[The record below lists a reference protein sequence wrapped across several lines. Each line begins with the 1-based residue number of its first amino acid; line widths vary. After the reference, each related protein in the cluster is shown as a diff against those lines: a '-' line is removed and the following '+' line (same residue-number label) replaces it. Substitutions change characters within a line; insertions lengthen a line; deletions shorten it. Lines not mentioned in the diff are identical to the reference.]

1 MANLVTQS
9 LKILG
14 KAVKETGKEYTSNLT
29 SFIND
34 AKDVKN
40 TIMNAGT
47 DAADTY
53 AKLKRTNITKA
64 IHDWFYQEEA
74 ESDSLLSNGN
84 DEFDAGMDTDSPKL
98 DGEKSVGGAL
108 TADSMINISNKQTNA
123 IIKVGRRQTEQSVAN
138 TAEIVSSLNSRSAEM
153 LTSLN
158 NINKTLLGISSRL
171 DKVIELQSVPL
182 TNQTEVDKGGLY
194 QDGKLS
200 LMRIFEQS
208 KNTMMTSG
216 PMSYLLAGLDAL
228 RSGSLGPSAL
238 ASIGMG
244 FAAKKI
250 QVNGKSF
257 DDWGKA
263 FNEIIGTA
271 TQTAMNEMINSKPFK
286 RLFPGLTSFSA
297 DFDYGTAIGNSYD
310 IKRAQFD
317 GMTRMS
323 IVNVIPEMLA
333 KINESISGQEYHL
346 DSRGKWIAG
355 PRKNDFNEVTR
366 ASFAS
371 GGLNSKM
378 TSRISDAGV
387 QSIGKK
393 IPTEDIKSASEV
405 LTMSLVM
412 ALHKA
417 GDRAFAVSRIRTELG
432 AQVDRSAAVLA
443 LTGKGDED
451 YWAKVCQVVVMQLSA
466 GALDSAGFVSNV
478 NQSLQKMIEDA
489 KNFAQSGKSN
499 ASQASRLTFEMA
511 ANQYLADRNAPTN
524 TPNVQA
530 VTNNNGTLASAN
542 GNIVDVSKTVGK
554 FSTAQYV
561 GGIFYLLNRGINVR
575 VDKKGDSYE
584 QVSLAQVRAD
594 VKPYVSDNTF
604 GKMISQGLAGGGK
617 NLDKTAE
624 NAVKNALGVGG
635 DGKGFLSKF
644 FDNPSM
650 AFMTIS
656 NFFRGGNDGGA
667 GGFVENMKNKARGF
681 LGEDR
686 YNAIADKLGNIKDNI
701 QDKINHDDRFLAAQE
716 AAKDKFDQFREG
728 AANKIDEIGHSR
740 IVNNTFYRADSARLM
755 SAQNMLDHRESEDEE
770 DKLRVSIIKGYFS
783 MGDIEGAEEYANQIT
798 DKTMRSTVFDMIKI
812 HKKRR
817 DGQLAEQNGEQADI
831 GSILITRED
840 DDGKVGKNES
850 QRSILGRMLGMVG
863 RIAKGVAKLAARG
876 AIDLTMGLKSMA
888 QGLIGY
894 KDIDADGNV
903 HKNKGLIRN
912 LTTVPLAAMGR
923 GIKNGAKAIATG
935 IHNATTDENGES
947 IITKAIDGVRG
958 VLNKIFDGIE
968 GIGGWLKDKGSALLD
983 KIKNSAVGKAA
994 SSVGSFLN
1002 KSKFVRG
1009 FTSGFK
1015 DAKAMREKLLGQKKR
1030 DEARSENPLQADQ
1043 VDMIEGKKESIF
1055 SKMHDSVTSIL
1066 EALNKQVDYTKMS
1079 YEENHEALEEEKK
1092 KEQNDQ
1098 GNHGGSDNDI
1108 GDVLESSDQPRRRET
1123 AGHPGDTDATNRG
1136 GGALSVLGDIMG
1148 NIGKMMGGMTQSLVA
1163 IGEMVLSVVTTLES
1177 FDALKEMVQSIL
1189 VDGLQ
1194 PLNEAFDAIIESIR
1208 PLVDTLK
1215 GMVTNIAK
1223 VVVKIAKSL
1232 IDVVQPIIEAVQPII
1247 ETIIDFLKPILEIIE
1262 VLMNVIMVPIKIA
1275 MDVISPVIEG
1285 IGYTLQVVSG
1295 VLQIGLGAVMGL
1307 LGAIVG
1313 GLGII
1318 LSFMPGSVGDKGDEL
1333 KATGESMLEMS
1344 KNMLKAGAEQIKQGI
1359 QGGISL
1365 IQRLLPGGKDGTEDE
1380 KETKDT
1386 SEDARKAQLANEF
1399 AAGNVPPT
1407 TINNNWSYTYG
1418 SGNTNTTMNQ
1428 HTYGN
1433 YMNMAERGCGPV
1445 ALADAYGR
1453 RNGGGVNPATLAAAM
1468 SGAGTYDP
1476 RRGTSVSSMLAAG
1489 NAMGMGMRAGG
1500 VTAASLSRSSPDN
1513 PITVL
1518 GSGQGFGTRRGNNH
1532 YVNVVGT
1539 DGHGSAYVSN
1549 PMTGRVDR
1557 QAMSNLVL
1565 NSKLGLYG
1573 SGDENDL
1580 AEYGFSDDAYDS
1592 LQKLKD
1598 ITAKLTGMFTGES
1611 KAEKK
1616 INDANAKQ
1624 KAAEIKRTLG
1634 DDYDAIE
1641 QQAISELRNRYPNY
1655 TDAQIQKKLNSRE
1668 GWNLIIQYGGGA
1680 AVDLYNSN
1688 ATLMKKGMS
1697 DVLDGYSN
1705 VTDRIK
1711 AMTTASQDNAANS
1724 ITGAEMTPFDPVNFT
1739 EPYLNMETVK
1749 FDDGT
1754 SLQSAEGIGDHD
1766 SSGKQVKGYYGSP
1779 VHDFFNSNLV
1789 RNTYGSNLVYSS
1801 NGWYEKYYGP
1811 QTKEGVGSSG
1821 NAHEGVVLGVDFR
1834 KGNSKMG
1841 LPAITGGTV
1850 TYVTRDTDSR
1860 GLGKSVKWRDSGG
1873 VYHWYMHLGDIP
1885 LDIKEGMEIEPGQ
1898 ILGYV
1903 SKGGNTGAGEE
1914 YVNPMFRYVV
1924 TTAGPQGNTGD
1935 PGHIN
1940 PFTYWQFKAK
1950 SEGLFGDSDKEMI
1963 FNYFTDHFGF
1973 SPAAAAGIMGVLGC
1987 EGMLEPEP
1995 YAPQMEGYFGEGKDE
2010 MSKRYKTLQ
2019 SMNDYAVNTLFP
2031 GYDRNGTYYSQSNY
2045 MSDGLYLPGI
2055 GIAQWTADRNRGLFN
2070 YAKGQGKEWYD
2081 LQTQLD
2087 YIEAEKAE
2095 TFDSMFK
2102 QIGSA
2107 SSPTKAADIWMSQF
2121 EAGYPGVTDPYQT
2134 WLAKSDGAIEAR
2146 RNKAEQIYKEAMS
2159 NFINKDHSAGSTGG
2173 VRAGKFI
2180 GRITNPDAFVG
2191 NTDDIVKSAS
2201 EVFSAYYDA
2210 DGNYYLDGRDWGTL
2224 TLDNG
2229 TQITHLRPDCSGMMS
2244 AVIKNMGYT
2253 INGRNDSTGFDT
2265 YSVIGA
2271 VSNNTIYKNG
2281 APSSDWKFM
2290 NYNGKLE
2297 PGDIMIAPNHTG
2309 MYITGNNDKSW
2320 GNRGFDGGAT
2330 DGIENSALA
2339 GKAYLSG
2346 DSSWKDKLAWTIS
2359 DADVADDKIT
2369 TILRYTGKSAN
2380 KLFTDSS
2387 AGGLTYSTGT
2397 SKNAAITATEKLI
2410 KSGKIEGNDMAN
2422 VYPKGIK
2429 EALGMDTKTT
2439 WAVGPTTNPMSAS
2452 SLNIIGPQNI
2462 VTEEKPAKSSG
2473 GGFKLNEPSNIITAN
2488 DDPNTSKTKKSS
2500 SSSRDTTG
2508 LIRDTLPEY
2517 DENGN
2522 KRNWFERHMPILF
2535 GGGDIQPVD
2544 QNYIPPLDM
2553 SKLTEDDSYLKLKG
2567 MNDTF
2572 GIKTDESR
2580 TMDML
2585 HKMSQMT
2592 FNVRAQRVEE
2602 LLEILIS
2609 KVDTSGTSKDQ
2620 PLPNLFDE
2628 GIPEAVTRLSLG

>member
-14 KAVKETGKEYTSNLT
+14 RAVKETGKEYTSNLT
-29 SFIND
+29 SFMND

-74 ESDSLLSNGN
+74 ESDSLINN
-84 DEFDAGMDTDSPKL
+84 NTDEFDAGMDTGGNRK
-98 DGEKSVGGAL
+98 DGDAPIGGAL

-123 IIKVGRRQTEQSVAN
+123 IIKVGRKQTEQSVAN

-182 TNQTEVDKGGLY
+182 TNQTEIDKGGLY

-208 KNTMMTSG
+208 KNTMMESG
-216 PMSYLLAGLDAL
+216 PMSYLLAGLDAF
-228 RSGSLGPSAL
+228 RSGALGPTQLASLGM
-238 ASIGMG
+238 GM
-244 FAAKKI
+244 AAKKI
-250 QVNGKSF
+250 QINGKSF

-263 FNEIIGTA
+263 FNDMIGTGV
-271 TQTAMNEMINSKPFK
+271 QTALNEMINSKPFK

-297 DFDYGTAIGNSYD
+297 DFDYGTALGNSYD

-346 DSRGKWIAG
+346 DTRGKWIAG
-355 PRKNDFNEVTR
+355 PRKNEFNEVTR
-366 ASFAS
+366 AAFSS
-371 GGLNSKM
+371 GGLNNKL
-378 TSRISDAGV
+378 TNQISNAGV

-417 GDRAFAVSRIRTELG
+417 GDRSFAVSRIRTELG
-432 AQVDRSAAVLA
+432 AQVERSAAVLA

-478 NQSLQKMIEDA
+478 NQSLQKMIDDA

-499 ASQASRLTFEMA
+499 ASQAGRLTFEMA
-511 ANQYLADRNAPTN
+511 ANQYLADRGAPTN
-524 TPNVQA
+524 TTNVQA

-542 GNIVDVSKTVGK
+542 GNIVDISKTVGK

-575 VDKKGDSYE
+575 IDKKGDSYE
-584 QVSLAQVRAD
+584 QVSLAQIRAD

-604 GKMISQGLAGGGK
+604 GKMVAQGLTGGGK
-617 NLDKTAE
+617 NLNKTAE
-624 NAVKNALGVGG
+624 NAVKSALGVE

-650 AFMTIS
+650 AFMSLT
-656 NFFRGGNDGGA
+656 NLLRGGGGQG
-667 GGFVENMKNKARGF
+667 GGFVENMKNKAKGF

-686 YNAIADKLGNIKDNI
+686 YNAIADKLGGIKDNI
-701 QDKINHDDRFLAAQE
+701 QERISHDDRFLAAQE
-716 AAKDKFDQFREG
+716 AAKEKFNQFREG
-728 AANKIDEIGHSR
+728 AANKIDQVGHSR
-740 IVNNTFYRADSARLM
+740 LVNNTFYRADSARLM

-783 MGDIEGAEEYANQIT
+783 MGDIDGAEEYANQIT
-798 DKTMRSTVFDMIKI
+798 DKTMRATVYDMIKI

-817 DGQLAEQNGEQADI
+817 DGQQAVANGEQADI
-831 GSILITRED
+831 GSVLITRED
-840 DDGKVGKNES
+840 DDGKVGKDES

-863 RIAKGVAKLAARG
+863 KIAKGVAKLAARG

-894 KDIDADGNV
+894 TDVDAEGNK
-903 HKNKGLIRN
+903 HRNKGLIRN
-912 LTTVPLAAMGR
+912 LTTVPMRAMAR
-923 GIKNGAKAIATG
+923 GVGKAIKAGVNTIKALFSGEG
-935 IHNATTDENGES
+935 IIS
-947 IITKAIDGVRG
+947 KAIKGIRG
-958 VLNKIFDGIE
+958 VLNKMLDGI
-968 GIGGWLKDKGSALLD
+968 GSIGGWLKDKGSALFD
-983 KIKNSAVGKAA
+983 RIKSSSFGQAVGKGL
-994 SSVGSFLN
+994 SWLGNN
-1002 KSKFVRG
+1002 KFMRG

-1015 DAKAMREKLLGQKKR
+1015 NAKSAREKLLGQKKR
-1030 DEARSENPLQADQ
+1030 DEARSENPLEADQ

-1066 EALNKQVDYTKMS
+1066 EALNKQVDYSKWT
-1079 YEENHEALEEEKK
+1079 YEENHEAREEEKE
-1092 KEQNDQ
+1092 KEESSPDVQ
-1098 GNHGGSDNDI
+1098 
-1108 GDVLESSDQPRRRET
+1108 DVLDTTDTPLRRES
-1123 AGHPGDTDATNRG
+1123 AGHPGDRGDSTNGSG
-1136 GGALSVLGDIMG
+1136 GALKGALSVIGDIMG
-1148 NIGKMMGGMTQSLVA
+1148 SVGKMMGGMTQSLVA
-1163 IGEMVLSVVTTLES
+1163 IGEMILSIVTTLES

-1275 MDVISPVIEG
+1275 MDVIAPVIEG

-1313 GLGII
+1313 GLGVI

-1344 KNMLKAGAEQIKQGI
+1344 KTMLKAGAEQIKQGI

-1365 IQRLLPGGKDGTEDE
+1365 IQRLLPGGKDGTENEE
-1380 KETKDT
+1380 KGETT
-1386 SEDARKAQLANEF
+1386 SDNKGKAQLANDF
-1399 AAGNVPPT
+1399 AAGNVSPT

-1428 HTYGN
+1428 HTYGS

-1453 RNGGGVNPATLAAAM
+1453 RNGSGVNPAALAAAM
-1468 SGAGTYDP
+1468 TGAGTYDP

-1489 NAMGMGMRAGG
+1489 NAMGMGMRTGG
-1500 VTAASLSRSSPDN
+1500 VTAASLSQSSPDN

-1518 GSGQGFGTRRGNNH
+1518 GSGQGFGTSRGHNH

-1580 AEYGFSDDAYDS
+1580 AEYGFSDDAYES
-1592 LQKLKD
+1592 LQRLKD

-1611 KAEKK
+1611 DAEKK
-1616 INDANAKQ
+1616 INDATAEQ
-1624 KAAEIKRTLG
+1624 KAKEIKRTLG
-1634 DDYDAIE
+1634 DDYDAVE
-1641 QQAISELRNRYPNY
+1641 QQVIDELKKKYPNY
-1655 TDAQIQKKLNSRE
+1655 TDAQINKKLNSRE
-1668 GWNLIIQYGGGA
+1668 GWNLIIQYGGRSAVDTYTSGA
-1680 AVDLYNSN
+1680 ALIQQGASE
-1688 ATLMKKGMS
+1688 
-1697 DVLDGYSN
+1697 VLDGYSN
-1705 VTDRIK
+1705 VADRIK
-1711 AMTTASQDNAANS
+1711 AMTTANQDNAANS

-1739 EPYLNMETVK
+1739 EPYLDKELVT

-1754 SLQSAEGIGDHD
+1754 SLKAAEGIGDRD
-1766 SSGKQVKGYYGSP
+1766 SMGKQTMGYYGSP

-1789 RNTYGSNLVYSS
+1789 RNSFGSNLIYTN
-1801 NGWYEKYYGP
+1801 NGWYEKFYGP
-1811 QTKEGVGSSG
+1811 QTAEGVGSSG
-1821 NAHEGVVLGVDFR
+1821 NNHEGVILAADMR
-1834 KGNSKMG
+1834 KGNRTIG

-1850 TYVTRDTDSR
+1850 TYVTKDSDSN

-1873 VYHWYMHLGDIP
+1873 VYHWYMHLSSLGDGIEEG
-1885 LDIKEGMEIEPGQ
+1885 KEIDPGA
-1898 ILGYV
+1898 IIGYI
-1903 SKGGNTGAGEE
+1903 SKGGNTGAGAE

-1940 PFTYWQFKAK
+1940 PFTYWQFKAR
-1950 SEGLFGDSDKEMI
+1950 SEGLFGDSEKEQI

-1995 YAPQMEGYFGEGKDE
+1995 YAAQMEGYFGEGKDAL
-2010 MSKRYKTLQ
+2010 SKQYRTLQ
-2019 SMNDYAVNTLFP
+2019 SMNDYAVSSLFP
-2031 GYDRNGTYYSQSNY
+2031 GYDRNGTYYSQPNY
-2045 MSDGLYLPGI
+2045 LSDGLYLPGI

-2070 YAKGQGKEWYD
+2070 YAKGQGTDWYD

-2087 YIEAEKAE
+2087 YIEAEKAD

-2134 WLAKSDGAIEAR
+2134 WLVKQDGAIEAR
-2146 RNKAEQIYKEAMS
+2146 RSKAEAIYKEAMA
-2159 NFINKDHSAGSTGG
+2159 NFITKDHSSDSTGG
-2173 VRAGKFI
+2173 TKVGKFI
-2180 GRITNPDAFVG
+2180 GRITNPDAFLG
-2191 NTDDIVKSAS
+2191 NTDNVIKSAAQ
-2201 EVFSAYYDA
+2201 VFSAYYDA
-2210 DGNYYLDGRDWGTL
+2210 DGHYEENLDWGDL
-2224 TLDNG
+2224 KLDNG
-2229 TQITHLRPDCSGMMS
+2229 TVLTHFRPDCSGTMS

-2253 INGRNDSTGFDT
+2253 LNGVGETGFSTGDW
-2265 YSVIGA
+2265 IGKT
-2271 VSNNTIYKNG
+2271 SNNTIYKNG
-2281 APSSDWKFM
+2281 AASTDWKFM
-2290 NYNGKLE
+2290 NYDGKLI
-2297 PGDIMIAPNHTG
+2297 PGDIMIAPGHTG
-2309 MYITGNNDKSW
+2309 MYIAGDNNSSW

-2339 GKAYLSG
+2339 GKAFMKG
-2346 DSSWKDKLAWTIS
+2346 DSNWKDKLAWTIS
-2359 DADVADDKIT
+2359 GADVDKDKIK
-2369 TILRYTGKSAN
+2369 TILRYMGKTID
-2380 KLFTDSS
+2380 KSS
-2387 AGGLTYSTGT
+2387 AETSSGGLTYLTGITSNTQSAPGTAVLQLQDEIARGATRAELIKKYDADLVDKYLTLANRTEDVPVKAVDKDLSSGTLGTATTTTGT
-2397 SKNAAITATEKLI
+2397 GT
-2410 KSGKIEGNDMAN
+2410 N
-2422 VYPKGIK
+2422 VHNS
-2429 EALGMDTKTT
+2429 TKTT
-2439 WAVGPTTNPMSAS
+2439 YTTANIPDQTAVNTTTNKKTNVFTDDKGLFQRTTNPNA
-2452 SLNIIGPQNI
+2452 GFW
-2462 VTEEKPAKSSG
+2462 ERAFPAL
-2473 GGFKLNEPSNIITAN
+2473 FK
-2488 DDPNTSKTKKSS
+2488 DDDGHTRGS
-2500 SSSRDTTG
+2500 
-2508 LIRDTLPEY
+2508 
-2517 DENGN
+2517 
-2522 KRNWFERHMPILF
+2522 
-2535 GGGDIQPVD
+2535 GDIEPVD

-2553 SKLTEDDSYLKLKG
+2553 SKFTEDESYIKLKNL
-2567 MNDTF
+2567 NDTF
-2572 GIKTDESR
+2572 GIKTDDSR
-2580 TMDML
+2580 TTDML
-2585 HKMSQMT
+2585 NKMSQMT

-2602 LLEILIS
+2602 LLEVLIA
-2609 KVDTSGTSKDQ
+2609 KVDNSGTSKDQ
-2620 PLPNLFDE
+2620 PLPNMFKD